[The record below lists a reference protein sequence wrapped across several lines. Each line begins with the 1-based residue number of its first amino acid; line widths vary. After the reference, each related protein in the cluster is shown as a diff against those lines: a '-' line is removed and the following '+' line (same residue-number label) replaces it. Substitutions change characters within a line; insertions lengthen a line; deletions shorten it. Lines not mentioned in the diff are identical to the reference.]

1 MAKKLSESIGIV
13 EQNIAIAHDG
23 STAIEK
29 ATKQLFD
36 VIIMDI
42 RMININGIEA
52 SKRIKSHYNENPP
65 KIIAY
70 TADVFLDQEK
80 DLQVF
85 DAILYKPTSKEEF
98 TKTLLDMMSNQDDKK
113 IDEE

>member
-1 MAKKLSESIGIV
+1 MVVVKNGFEAVES
-13 EQNIAIAHDG
+13 
-23 STAIEK
+23 